1 MSEAKYRYNK
11 KNLSYE
17 KIEYGFVDNLRKFL
31 SYLFVGTIFAAV
43 ILFITYTFYN
53 SPKEKILKSA
63 DKIRKE
69 DYNKYRQVF
78 LGEAVPSS
86 GKVFEPEVIENIFR
100 KGLLPQEPMQMRSY
114 LISVD

>member
-53 SPKEKILKSA
+53 SPKEKILK
-63 DKIRKE
+63 R
-69 DYNKYRQVF
+69 
-78 LGEAVPSS
+78 
-86 GKVFEPEVIENIFR
+86 EVEQFVLQIGRASCRER
-100 KGLLPQEPMQMRSY
+100 
-114 LISVD
+114 V